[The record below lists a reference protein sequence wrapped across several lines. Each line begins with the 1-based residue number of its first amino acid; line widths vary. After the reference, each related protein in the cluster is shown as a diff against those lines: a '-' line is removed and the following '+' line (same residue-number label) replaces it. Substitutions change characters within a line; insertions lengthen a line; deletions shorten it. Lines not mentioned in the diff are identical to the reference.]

1 MSKFARKAI
10 RKVMR
15 KIVRKAKRVAKKR
28 RIIRKGH
35 KVKAIN
41 HVYKP
46 VLGSIQL
53 TQVLV

>member
-10 RKVMR
+10 RKVMH
-15 KIVRKAKRVAKKR
+15 KIVKRARAKARKR

-35 KVKAIN
+35 KVKKIN

-46 VLGSIQL
+46 VMGSIQL
-53 TQVLV
+53 T

>member
-53 TQVLV
+53 T